1 MITSLSLVF
10 TVIAALCIML
20 FAAVKVGVGLS
31 NNPDRNDN

>member
-10 TVIAALCIML
+10 AVISALCIML
-20 FAAVKVGVGLS
+20 YAAVKVGVGLS